1 MSLYLGHNFL
11 LFHPGLTF
19 CNVFVLAVVGT
30 VVLLSSS
37 VCPVVNEDK
46 RFVQAS

>member
-37 VCPVVNEDK
+37 VCPLMEEAK
-46 RFVQAS
+46 RLV